1 MFFSF
6 LKRKQRSKLFAY
18 WTNSIFIYFSQPNFW
33 VILKISQLFSP
44 WSRFSLICDIFLVPC
59 KQVSDQS
66 GDIFSGI
73 FLGYCQIIWDVWSSL
88 VPLDNP
94 GWIVGEKLLGVTNN
108 YAAAATNYKYKNT
121 QLQKYTNTNTLC
133 NPGWRDGERML
144 GGNKQ
149 RPRLKLELCDFKYL
163 LRTNKESLILNIKIF
178 LNTFPLNTTP

>member
-1 MFFSF
+1 M
-6 LKRKQRSKLFAY
+6 
-18 WTNSIFIYFSQPNFW
+18 
-33 VILKISQLFSP
+33 KISQLFSP

-59 KQVSDQS
+59 KQVTDQS

-149 RPRLKLELCDFKYL
+149 RPRLKLELCDFK
-163 LRTNKESLILNIKIF
+163 S
-178 LNTFPLNTTP
+178 FPLYTTPSFFVGLLAGKIVQKCRTISIYFMFFPRET